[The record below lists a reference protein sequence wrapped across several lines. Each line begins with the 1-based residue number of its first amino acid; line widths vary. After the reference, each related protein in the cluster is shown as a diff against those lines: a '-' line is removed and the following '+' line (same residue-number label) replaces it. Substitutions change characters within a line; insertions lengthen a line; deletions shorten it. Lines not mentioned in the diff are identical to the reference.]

1 MEGLTWLERVG
12 RRVPLYIQVKRGW
25 LSVTD
30 LSRGTTFETHTRV
43 AYAPLAKRF
52 EPRPITDA
60 ELASLRREWEDRLQ
74 VGDGFS
80 HPRLPIGNF
89 ELAEYAFRYATRQVL
104 QPRRGRPGRVVVHV
118 QEAWEGGITDVE
130 LRAFRDMSINA
141 GAIRLGLLLE
151 PMTLSN
157 QDVLALL
164 NGTYSGPVR
173 LQK

>member
-1 MEGLTWLERVG
+1 MEGLTWLERLG
-12 RRVPLYIQVKRGW
+12 RRVPLYIQIKRGW

-30 LSRGTTFETHTRV
+30 LPRDNTFETLTRV
-43 AYAPLAKRF
+43 AYVPRAKRF

-60 ELASLRREWEDRLQ
+60 ELASLRREWGDRLQ

-89 ELAEYAFRYATRQVL
+89 ESAEHAFRYAIRQVL
-104 QPRRGRPGRVVVHV
+104 PHRRGRPGRLVVHV
-118 QEAWEGGITDVE
+118 QEAWEGGLTDVE

-141 GAIRLGLLLE
+141 GAITLGFLLE

-164 NGTYSGPVR
+164 NGTYSGPVL